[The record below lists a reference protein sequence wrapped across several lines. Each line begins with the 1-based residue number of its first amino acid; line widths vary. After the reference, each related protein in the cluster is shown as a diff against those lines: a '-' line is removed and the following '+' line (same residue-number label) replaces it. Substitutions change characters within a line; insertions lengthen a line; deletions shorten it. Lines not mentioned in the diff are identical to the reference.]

1 MAAHALRR
9 RVWEIL
15 DVAVIEDRASALFD
29 VAIRTLIALNV
40 VAVVLETVPA
50 LGVRG
55 HDFFLWFEIFSVT
68 VFSLEYLGRV
78 WSCVET
84 YRYRAPV
91 WGRLRWSV
99 TPLAIIDLLAVLPSL
114 LPAMGLDLR
123 MLRGV
128 RLFRLFRILKMTRY
142 SRSLH
147 MMGRVFRRAS
157 TELTVTLSALGL
169 ILLVASSIMYYAEH
183 TVQPDKFSSIPSA
196 MWWGVVTLT
205 TLGYGDVYP
214 VTSFGRVM
222 GGLFAISGILLI
234 AIPTAI
240 LGAAFAAEMRDDD
253 ADADAPAVDWD
264 RTGTGPVLEAFRP
277 DDAPGPPGGEA
288 EAPAPAADTESAR
301 SETRTC
307 PTCGRRLDPD
317 RPDP

>member
-15 DVAVIEDRASALFD
+15 DVAVIEDRASAVFD

-50 LGVRG
+50 LELRARG
-55 HDFFLWFEIFSVT
+55 FFLWFEIFSVT
-68 VFSLEYLGRV
+68 VFSLEYLGRL
-78 WSCVET
+78 WSCVEVP
-84 YRYRAPV
+84 RYRAPV
-91 WGRLRWSV
+91 QGRLRWAV

-157 TELTVTLSALGL
+157 TELTITLSALGL
-169 ILLVASSIMYYAEH
+169 ILVVASSIMYYAEH
-183 TVQPDKFSSIPSA
+183 AVQPEKFSSIPAA
-196 MWWGVVTLT
+196 MWWGAVTLT
-205 TLGYGDVYP
+205 TLGYGDVVP
-214 VTSFGRVM
+214 VTSFGRLM
-222 GGLFAISGILLI
+222 GGLFAVSGILLI

-253 ADADAPAVDWD
+253 TAADVPGVDWE
-264 RTGTGPVLEAFRP
+264 RTGAGPVLEALRP
-277 DDAPGPPGGEA
+277 DGDPGSPTGETDAPGPAGEAASAEA
-288 EAPAPAADTESAR
+288 EAGR
-301 SETRTC
+301 C

-317 RPDP
+317 PP